1 MNKNKIWVTQIIRHI
16 IQIISF
22 IVFPGLFILTLSSI
36 ETIIKTLIVGSI
48 SFSSL
53 LYPLFVLLAI
63 IPITILWGR
72 FFCGYLCAFGSMQ
85 ELVNYIA
92 RKLKIKQIKMKPETD
107 RFLKAFKYIVLLI
120 LILLWI
126 FNLPIDT
133 LSPWNVF
140 GIYSSYKGWTDLSS
154 LLSIGGVLLFI
165 IIVTSIF
172 IERAFCRYLCPLGG
186 IFNVVSKPRLY
197 KIKKNSKC
205 VNCNLCSNKCPMGI
219 DVNKETSEFGKVK
232 SGECIDCFKCIDN
245 CNLEA
250 LYTNPKE
257 AISGTAAAIA
267 ISGLYLV
274 GTIPTNTSV
283 SGLET
288 EASITARKIYR
299 WNL

>member
-1 MNKNKIWVTQIIRHI
+1 MSVKL
-16 IQIISF
+16 F
-22 IVFPGLFILTLSSI
+22 IVNELSFEEYLRRNPMPTRTLDNDNYK
-36 ETIIKTLIVGSI
+36 IIKTLIGGKITFSNLLSPFLVLI
-48 SFSSL
+48 S
-53 LYPLFVLLAI
+53 I

-85 ELVNYIA
+85 ELVNFIA
-92 RKLKIKQIKMKPETD
+92 RKLKIKELKINPETD

-205 VNCNLCSNKCPMGI
+205 VNCSFYYGTENIQMELM
-219 DVNKETSEFGKVK
+219 KEVVKVI
-232 SGECIDCFKCIDN
+232 EEQQQFK
-245 CNLEA
+245 
-250 LYTNPKE
+250 
-257 AISGTAAAIA
+257 
-267 ISGLYLV
+267 
-274 GTIPTNTSV
+274 
-283 SGLET
+283 
-288 EASITARKIYR
+288 
-299 WNL
+299 